1 VAGTAA
7 SGATVPEAVAPPPH
21 HPRFPLSDG
30 LRGVA
35 AIAVVL
41 VHAWL
46 FGGTF
51 GGLEGGIPD
60 TIENRAA
67 ARLETMVVCFFL
79 LSAFL
84 LYRPMI
90 AHRGGGPSPPR
101 VATYGK
107 RRFLRI
113 YPAYWVALTVLA
125 IVPGLAGVFGAEW
138 WAYYSV
144 IYHLDLGFGSC
155 SPENYFQCG
164 LPQTW
169 TLATEITF
177 YAILPLYVGLTALL
191 ARGLSLRGWIR
202 AELVLLVALTVVSL
216 VLNVPLRDE
225 AWFRFTFM
233 GHFYWLA
240 LGLGLAVLSVGLAAG
255 ERPPRVVRLA
265 ADRPLLSWAAAF
277 AIYLATVAALPPTP
291 YVVAPL
297 SDAEYLALHLA
308 QGMFAALVLIPAV
321 FGNPNLGLPRR
332 ILAHPLIMW
341 VGLISYGIYLWHVT
355 IAYDLGIGG
364 ADAGPLV
371 VLIGT
376 VLVAVPLATASYYL
390 IEAPLMRLKDGRIR
404 DALSRRAGRERRGA
418 GA

>member
-1 VAGTAA
+1 VAGAA
-7 SGATVPEAVAPPPH
+7 GPAAAVPEAVRPPPH

-90 AHRGGGPSPPR
+90 AHRGGGPAQPR

-125 IVPGLAGVFGAEW
+125 IVPGLVGVFGSDW

-144 IYHLDLGFGSC
+144 LSHLDLGAGSC
-155 SPENYFQCG
+155 SAQTYFQCG

-177 YAILPLYVGLTALL
+177 YAILPLYVALTALL
-191 ARGLSLRGWIR
+191 ARRLSLRAWIK
-202 AELVLLVALTVVSL
+202 AELALLALLTIVSL
-216 VLNVPLRDE
+216 ALNVPLRDE

-255 ERPPRVVRLA
+255 EQLPRAVRFA
-265 ADRPLLSWAAAF
+265 ADRPLLSWGAAF
-277 AIYLATVAALPPTP
+277 AVYVATVAALPPTP
-291 YVVAPL
+291 YIVAPL
-297 SDAEYLALHLA
+297 SHVEYLALHVA
-308 QGMFAALVLIPAV
+308 QGLFAALVLIPAV
-321 FGNPNLGLPRR
+321 FGNPNVGLPRR
-332 ILAHPLIMW
+332 ILANPVIMW

-364 ADAGPLV
+364 GDAGPLV

-376 VLVAVPLATASYYL
+376 VLVAFPLAAASYYL

-404 DALSRRAGRERRGA
+404 DLLSRRAGRQGGRAEH
-418 GA
+418 